1 MSMNDPFKVKKM
13 IENGWIAV
21 PIGMKEPLR
30 LTVGPLVSQG
40 LINHRRYEIS
50 CRFPQRGI
58 PIDRII
64 DELRTR
70 IKVKEII
77 LGNVKVGN
85 RSIPVSKNGFTA
97 YVEFPTVQDALN
109 FPLELEVEGDITKL
123 FHRGRF
129 TCTECGEKGH

>member
-1 MSMNDPFKVKKM
+1 
-13 IENGWIAV
+13 
-21 PIGMKEPLR
+21 MKEPLR

-50 CRFPQRGI
+50 CRFPPRGI

-64 DELRTR
+64 DELRAR
-70 IKVKEII
+70 VKVKEII
-77 LGNVKVGN
+77 LGNVKVGSK
-85 RSIPVSKNGFTA
+85 SISVSKNGFTA

-109 FPLELEVEGDITKL
+109 FPLEMEVEGDITKL

-129 TCTECGEKGH
+129 TCTECGEKGHSVDYHE